1 MVREQPV
8 IQQVRHFVE
17 DVRKQGIQLRKAF
30 LFGSYAKG
38 EQREYSDIDVA
49 LVADD
54 FTGVSFED
62 IKKFIDVSIQK
73 PYFMFEFHTF
83 KTSDFEEGNPFVD
96 EIKRTGIPIA

>member
-8 IQQVRHFVE
+8 VKQVRQFVD
-17 DVRKQGIQLRKAF
+17 DVKKHGVKVRKAF

-49 LVADD
+49 LIADD
-54 FTGVSFED
+54 FIGVSFED
-62 IKKFIDVSIQK
+62 VKKFIDVSIQK

-83 KTSDFEEGNPFVD
+83 KTSDFEEGSQFID

>member
-1 MVREQPV
+1 MVRKQPV
-8 IQQVRHFVE
+8 INS
-17 DVRKQGIQLRKAF
+17 VRKFAAEVRNQGVQLRKVF
-30 LFGSYAKG
+30 LFGSYARG
-38 EQREYSDIDVA
+38 EQKEWSDIDVA

-62 IKKFIDVSIQK
+62 VKKFIDVSIKK